1 MDITVRIHYEQLS
14 LNPKLKLDSALAISK
29 LRENT
34 FHYNLSYFKHFLNVK
49 KVGSNSGTMIENTIE
64 ITVFNCLASI
74 VHIRIERK
82 HFLSLMSSHNGRA
95 ILN

>member
-49 KVGSNSGTMIENTIE
+49 KVGSNSGTMIEKYYRDHC
-64 ITVFNCLASI
+64 VQLFGKLP
-74 VHIRIERK
+74 
-82 HFLSLMSSHNGRA
+82 
-95 ILN
+95 LNLI